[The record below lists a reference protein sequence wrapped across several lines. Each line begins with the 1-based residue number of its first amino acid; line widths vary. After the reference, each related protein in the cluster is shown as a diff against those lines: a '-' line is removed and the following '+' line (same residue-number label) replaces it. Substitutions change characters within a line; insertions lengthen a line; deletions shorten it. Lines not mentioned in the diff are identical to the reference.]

1 MMLGVMFAR
10 LNESA
15 IALAVSPRTE
25 ARAAVRMKP
34 VTLLMPVPRFITE
47 APRAKD
53 ASLSRGFGPFG
64 SWPFFRCLLE
74 VPSLMLP
81 YLSPGGELDPPDPSD
96 QGKQTRH
103 HHDRERVEPAGQHGE
118 VDLPEDEVLRLEPG
132 LEADSAFLLHDHRYL
147 KEVLLRLDPDL
158 LVRALGEAE
167 PFDLAVPL
175 VPDGALA
182 DPDFVDQ
189 GSEQRVLRHHHP
201 REALQPVARPPH
213 LCEILILGDLRLGD
227 DQRVV
232 VERRDAHHA
241 LAQGRVLQPG
251 SAGDRLDDLVHDF
264 P

>member
-34 VTLLMPVPRFITE
+34 VTLLMPVPRVITE

-158 LVRALGEAE
+158 LVRALG
-167 PFDLAVPL
+167 AVSYTHMK
-175 VPDGALA
+175 AH
-182 DPDFVDQ
+182 
-189 GSEQRVLRHHHP
+189 ETRH
-201 REALQPVARPPH
+201 
-213 LCEILILGDLRLGD
+213 
-227 DQRVV
+227 
-232 VERRDAHHA
+232 
-241 LAQGRVLQPG
+241 
-251 SAGDRLDDLVHDF
+251 DLVCRLLLEKKKKKQKK
-264 P
+264 